1 VVEEIGRHPAP
12 FSQYS
17 LPLLRF
23 SRENHFVYKYR
34 EWPSNASVSAAAHS
48 AGAGASK
55 EPRS

>member
-1 VVEEIGRHPAP
+1 VDEVGRHPAP

-34 EWPSNASVSAAAHS
+34 EWPSNATVNAAATAHS
-48 AGAGASK
+48 AGTSGV
-55 EPRS
+55 PRP